1 MIYDRLK
8 SNAASGAKFQQ
19 SSSVFVFNPGAENIE
34 SLLYI
39 CVYEFLISKEKFFL
53 QKNQNFWLTLKE
65 QNGFNENIHIFIYCD
80 VPFKSWFNILF

>member
-8 SNAASGAKFQQ
+8 SNAASGAKFQE

-39 CVYEFLISKEKFFL
+39 CVDEFLISKGKFFFAKEPKL
-53 QKNQNFWLTLKE
+53 LT
-65 QNGFNENIHIFIYCD
+65 G
-80 VPFKSWFNILF
+80 S